1 MNTQNY
7 RRLNKLSKQWELVE
21 SSKLKVG
28 DIVMV
33 RKDERIPADM
43 VLLRARTGS
52 SNVGAAVCESKI
64 APADLGDS
72 GSFDDSGE
80 LRRQQAEGACF
91 LRTDQMD
98 GETDWKLRTP
108 LALTQKL
115 AVDAELASFD
125 AWLQIEAPSK
135 HIYEFTGAAHL
146 SGRWGA
152 ESGVS
157 AGPGASP
164 EADHE
169 HRSFPLTIENTL
181 WSGTVLAS
189 GVAVGIVVYTGS
201 ETRIVMNTNAPRIK
215 SGIVDLEVNNAVKLL
230 FITTCLLSTA
240 LTIARGSGSAWAIYW
255 WRYFLLFSYIIP
267 VAYGAFLSLL
277 ITLSKWIPHY
287 YCTVPCPGFSN
298 EKYIRVLTAIRTA
311 ICP

>member
-1 MNTQNY
+1 MSLLRELVDDVRRWRRDREMNTQSY
-7 RRLNKLSKQWELVE
+7 RRLNKLSKQWEQVE
-21 SSKLKVG
+21 SAKLKVG

-52 SNVGAAVCESKI
+52 SNRGAGAGAEVSESKM
-64 APADLGDS
+64 AAAADLGDS
-72 GSFDDSGE
+72 GSFDEPSE
-80 LRRQQAEGACF
+80 LRRQQVEGSCF
-91 LRTDQMD
+91 LRTDQLD

-108 LALTQKL
+108 LPLTQKL
-115 AVDAELASFD
+115 AADAELASFD

-146 SGRWGA
+146 SGRL
-152 ESGVS
+152 
-157 AGPGASP
+157 GPGARVDAGG
-164 EADHE
+164 EADGE

-240 LTIARGSGSAWAIYW
+240 LTIARGTDSAWAIYW

-267 VAYGAFLSLL
+267 VAYGSF
-277 ITLSKWIPHY
+277 
-287 YCTVPCPGFSN
+287 TVC
-298 EKYIRVLTAIRTA
+298 LH
-311 ICP
+311 